1 MKNVK
6 TIYLFLFAAIFTAC
20 SSDDDN
26 TPPTPLA
33 TACDVGA
40 LNFTQVLDFQSDGS
54 CITTVVTDAVID
66 ASNNVL
72 YFASRGNPGST
83 TTPDQEVIRI
93 DLDTNTL
100 SKHYGTTDNNFC
112 TTKTLFFDN
121 QLHVASSWHIST
133 YAANGTHN
141 GTTDYSVDPTN
152 PSIYGVGSWIDAA
165 YDYDND
171 ELYFIGVREGGLSQS
186 DLTDIEK
193 VRTYDA
199 ATNTFSTVGSL
210 DLPITL
216 MGVEYYDDNLY
227 VFGGFDDDDV
237 NNTPPSDQMQIFNL
251 TTGTTTTETFP
262 AGVIRG
268 FTTQADSCIFLA
280 GIEDYSSF
288 DTAFYKYNTVTETS
302 DTLSHDLPTGSE
314 LLAIAATQTK
324 LYVVIRPDQ
333 NTQEE
338 FSVYEADLL

>member
-1 MKNVK
+1 MN
-6 TIYLFLFAAIFTAC
+6 
-20 SSDDDN
+20 
-26 TPPTPLA
+26 
-33 TACDVGA
+33 
-40 LNFTQVLDFQSDGS
+40 FQSEGS
-54 CITTVVTDAVID
+54 PIFSVVTDAVID

-83 TTPDQEVIRI
+83 TTPGQEVIRI
-93 DLDTNTL
+93 DLNTNAL
-100 SKHYGTTDNNFC
+100 SKHYGTADNNWS
-112 TTKTLFFDN
+112 TTKTLFFNN

-133 YAANGTHN
+133 YAANGN
-141 GTTDYSVDPTN
+141 YIESIDYSVDPSD
-152 PSIYGVGSWIDAA
+152 PLIYGVGTWIDAA

-186 DLTDIEK
+186 DLTGNDK

-199 ATNTFSTVGSL
+199 ATNTFSTVGTL
-210 DLPITL
+210 DLPVTL

-227 VFGGFDDDDV
+227 VFGGFDNDDINI
-237 NNTPPSDQMQIFNL
+237 NNTPPLDQMQIFNL

-280 GIEDYSSF
+280 GKEDFSSY

-333 NTQEE
+333 NTPDEY
-338 FSVYEADLL
+338 SVYEADLL

>member
-26 TPPTPLA
+26 PPPTPLA
-33 TACDVGA
+33 TACDVSA

-54 CITTVVTDAVID
+54 CITSVVTDAVID

-83 TTPDQEVIRI
+83 TTPGQEVIRI
-93 DLDTNTL
+93 DLNTNTL

-133 YAANGTHN
+133 YAANGTYN
-141 GTTDYSVDPTN
+141 VTTDYSVDPSN
-152 PSIYGVGSWIDAA
+152 PSIGGVGSWMDAA

-186 DLTDIEK
+186 NLTDNEK

-210 DLPITL
+210 DLPVTL

-227 VFGGFDDDDV
+227 VFGGIDDDDII
-237 NNTPPSDQMQIFNL
+237 NTPPLDQMQIFNL

-280 GIEDYSSF
+280 GQEDYSSF

-302 DTLSHDLPTGSE
+302 DTLSHDLPIDSE

-333 NTQEE
+333 NTQDE